1 LKALI
6 LLVLAVAI
14 FGAAGYATYRLFIQ
28 PEQAL
33 KLEKSLP
40 PPPPPPDTTIPEF
53 NKCVAIRKSGK
64 LLPAR
69 DAFANFIEQNPQST
83 KLDEAKNM
91 LGDINAEIYL
101 TPFPT
106 PDKEVYIVKQGDV
119 INRVAKQMKTSGE
132 LIMRANNLQGTML
145 RIGQR
150 LSVPQLD
157 LSVVISRKQ
166 NKVTLLH
173 KNRFFRQYAVLAWP
187 PGLAPKTV
195 AGKPAPAPPKQAGK
209 VTEKMAWH
217 NGTRITFAD
226 KGYAEA
232 THWIQ
237 INIGHC
243 TLHSEANEKAEGRPP
258 GGGIVLEP
266 QALEEL
272 AALLNRGDAVT
283 LE

>member
-1 LKALI
+1 MKALI
-6 LLVLAVAI
+6 ILVLACAV
-14 FGAAGYATYRLFIQ
+14 FGTAGYYTYRLFIL

-33 KLEKSLP
+33 KLEKLQP

-53 NKCVAIRKSGK
+53 NKCVAIRKGGK

-69 DAFANFIEQNPQST
+69 DAFYRFIEEYPFST

-91 LGDINAEIYL
+91 LGEINTEIYL

-106 PDKEVYIVKQGDV
+106 PDKEVYIVKPGDV
-119 INRVAKQMKTSGE
+119 INRVAKHLKTSGE

-166 NKVTLLH
+166 DKVTLLN
-173 KNRFFRQYAVLAWP
+173 KNRFFKQYAILVWP
-187 PGLAPKTV
+187 PALAKKPV
-195 AGKPAPAPPKQAGK
+195 GGKPAPAPPKQAGK

-217 NGTRITFAD
+217 KGTRITFAD
-226 KGYAEA
+226 KGYAES

-237 INIGHC
+237 INIAHC
-243 TLHSEANEKAEGRPP
+243 TLHSEADEKAEGRPP
-258 GGGIVLEP
+258 GGGIVLAP
-266 QALEEL
+266 KALEEL
-272 AALLNRGDAVT
+272 AALLSKGDTVA